1 MKQRNNAYLM
11 TFLFIAALAST
22 LLPQNF
28 SVPSPLSPYDLA
40 IWANRGGFIASG
52 TAAPSASASEGALY
66 INNTVATQPIL
77 YRYGSGS
84 WAVVAGSG
92 SGGVSTH
99 SQLLGLDFA
108 ESGHTGFASE
118 SALNEHIATQTDP
131 HGATMTVSQE
141 LTIGDPAATQTA
153 YIDSPS
159 EGLLRLASDVYIVG
173 ELTPASGTI
182 EPYAKFHRVATMTLS
197 SPDTWTDVEWDT
209 VPADE
214 TSFGFELVSSTTI
227 MIASSSMVQ
236 IAGCLH
242 PRWTGAPG
250 TSVTVASRVVYS
262 HDNGSTWTEA
272 RCSQQVASRSNQ
284 SNEVDTPRYGGTV
297 AAKNGTMLK
306 LQTRVSDVGMVF
318 AGWSVFD
325 SPISATINLFTT
337 GN

>member
-22 LLPQNF
+22 LLPQNY

-52 TAAPSASASEGALY
+52 SAIPTEPAQIGALY
-66 INNTVATQPIL
+66 VNDDDPDEPKM
-77 YRYGSGS
+77 YRYGAAGWSL
-84 WAVVAGSG
+84 VAGG
-92 SGGVSTH
+92 GGVSTH

-108 ESGHTGFASE
+108 TSGHTGFASE
-118 SALNEHIATQTDP
+118 SAINEHIADQIDP

-141 LTIGDPAATQTA
+141 ITIGDPEASATVFL
-153 YIDSPS
+153 DNP
-159 EGLLRLASDVYIVG
+159 ASGVARIAGKLIITD

-182 EPYAKFHRVATMTLS
+182 EPYAKFHRVATMTLAD
-197 SPDTWTDVEWDT
+197 PDTWTDVEWDT
-209 VPADE
+209 VPAGE
-214 TSFGFELVSSTTI
+214 TGFGFKLVSSTTI

-242 PRWTGAPG
+242 PRWTGKPG
-250 TSVTVASRVVYS
+250 TSVTIASRVVYS

-297 AAKNGTMLK
+297 AAKNGTKLK

-318 AGWSVFD
+318 AGWNVFD

>member
-40 IWANRGGFIASG
+40 IWANRGGFVASG
-52 TAAPSASASEGALY
+52 SAIPTEPAQIGALY
-66 INNTVATQPIL
+66 VNDDDPNEPKM
-77 YRYGSGS
+77 YRYGSAG
-84 WAVVAGSG
+84 WALVAGG
-92 SGGVSTH
+92 GGVSTH

-108 ESGHTGFASE
+108 TSGHAGFASE

-209 VPADE
+209 MPSGE

-227 MIASSSMVQ
+227 MVASSSMVQ

-284 SNEVDTPRYGGTV
+284 SNEVDTPRYGGSV